1 MDCERCIATPP
12 SRSRLSSTLDRVCI
26 QRQKTPLSVLSDG
39 NDDTDAGHKFYRTP
53 NDIILC
59 DGRKGGLVE
68 KYFIAGLYDYDMNN
82 PAAGFSRLSIQ
93 SSRDGTRSVPPYSG
107 EDGNIPNPAMS
118 TKSTVYSARRN
129 ARLQSTRK
137 NKKPWTK
144 PPKQGQSCPEIR
156 DKLVRETPDLDEG
169 SSGTDY
175 PSLTFRQCFGT
186 NLNSRADR
194 TPPPAPRGS
203 VAAIFG

>member
-93 SSRDGTRSVPPYSG
+93 SSRDGTRSVPL
-107 EDGNIPNPAMS
+107 
-118 TKSTVYSARRN
+118 T
-129 ARLQSTRK
+129 
-137 NKKPWTK
+137 
-144 PPKQGQSCPEIR
+144 PER
-156 DKLVRETPDLDEG
+156 M
-169 SSGTDY
+169 GT
-175 PSLTFRQCFGT
+175 FQ
-186 NLNSRADR
+186 
-194 TPPPAPRGS
+194 TPPCRRRVPCTQQGATRAFRAPERTRNHGRNPRNKVNHAPKYGTS
-203 VAAIFG
+203 SFAKPQTWMKEALVLITHHSLSGNALAPT